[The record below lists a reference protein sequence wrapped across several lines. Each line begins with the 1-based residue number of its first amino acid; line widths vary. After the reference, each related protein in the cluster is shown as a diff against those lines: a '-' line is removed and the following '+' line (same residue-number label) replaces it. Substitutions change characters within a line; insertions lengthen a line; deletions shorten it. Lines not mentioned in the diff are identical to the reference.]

1 MLLKK
6 IKLGK
11 GLIDD
16 DSFSR
21 KTIIFHRVYGP
32 NTMCFDPK
40 MWVNGAVVNDLRCK
54 YHKSCP
60 IKYSCSIINRVR
72 YENYAYIPT
81 V

>member
-6 IKLGK
+6 IKLIK

-16 DSFSR
+16 DTLGK

-32 NTMCFDPK
+32 NTRCFDPK
-40 MWVNGAVVNDLRCK
+40 MWISGYVVNDSRCK

-60 IKYSCSIINRVR
+60 IKYSCSKINNVR
-72 YENYAYIPT
+72 YKNYAYIP